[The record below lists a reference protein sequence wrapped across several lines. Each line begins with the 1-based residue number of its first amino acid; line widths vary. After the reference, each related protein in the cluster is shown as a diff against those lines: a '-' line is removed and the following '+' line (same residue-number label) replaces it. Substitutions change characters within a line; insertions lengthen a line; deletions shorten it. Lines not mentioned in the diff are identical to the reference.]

1 MRSERGR
8 PTRESGAS
16 ARRPLRRATS
26 ASSWRSLTISASS
39 SSRWRR
45 NAASTWSPM
54 WRKSSS
60 QAVTSDGTSRL
71 LRGRGIESTIVPG
84 RVGRKRV
91 GRATLARGRMDLHQ
105 LETFLAVVEHKSF
118 SRAARAMHTTQS
130 TVSFHVRAL
139 ERALGTRLIDR
150 GGRIVRATA
159 AGRLLAR
166 YATRMVGMRDDALA
180 QLSAQEQGD
189 RGRVRIAAS
198 TIPAE
203 YLLPP
208 ILARFH
214 QRYPQGA
221 VAVDGLESAGALDAL
236 LAESCDL
243 ALSGARRA
251 DRRIE
256 YTAFAEDEVVLVT
269 AARGRL
275 MPPSGRAAAAW
286 LREAPL
292 IRREEG

>member
-1 MRSERGR
+1 
-8 PTRESGAS
+8 
-16 ARRPLRRATS
+16 
-26 ASSWRSLTISASS
+26 
-39 SSRWRR
+39 
-45 NAASTWSPM
+45 
-54 WRKSSS
+54 
-60 QAVTSDGTSRL
+60 
-71 LRGRGIESTIVPG
+71 
-84 RVGRKRV
+84 
-91 GRATLARGRMDLHQ
+91 MDLHQ
-105 LETFLAVVEHKSF
+105 LEIFLAVVEHKSF

-214 QRYPQGA
+214 ERYPQVE
-221 VAVDGLESAGALDAL
+221 VAVEVLDSAGALDAL

-292 IRREEG
+292 IRREEGSGTRQAIDRLVARHGLSSCAQRAPMQVGSTEAQRRCVLAGLGLAFLSRHAVAEDLAAGRLRRVALAGTPVRRTFYLARLRGITQPACSRFLCSFIID